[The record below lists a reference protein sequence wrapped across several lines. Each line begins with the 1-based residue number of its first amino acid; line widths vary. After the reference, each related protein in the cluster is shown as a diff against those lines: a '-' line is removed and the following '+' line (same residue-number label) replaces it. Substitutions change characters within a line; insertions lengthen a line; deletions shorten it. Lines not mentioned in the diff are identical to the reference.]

1 MGSVTKNDGQFRMAR
16 RYCKDPIEMIA
27 GYNEAVASDEL
38 YVIHHVLE
46 LTLDG
51 EQAHTVDELKRL
63 DMYYKRPYFEL
74 VFLPTREH
82 SRIHNT
88 GTNNF
93 SFKTRDIESARKNL
107 SNALKGHRG
116 WNRGKTWSSETKEK
130 MCQSHKGL
138 KHSPESRMKIA
149 ELNRKRRDKFL
160 EYKASGGTLSFNS
173 WSSTLW
179 HTVKEVA

>member
-1 MGSVTKNDGQFRMAR
+1 
-16 RYCKDPIEMIA
+16 MIA
-27 GYNEAVASDEL
+27 GYSEAIASDEL

-63 DMYYKRPYFEL
+63 GMYYKRPYFEL

-88 GTNNF
+88 GANNF
-93 SFKTRDIESARKNL
+93 SFRTRDIENARKKI

-116 WNRGKTWSSETKEK
+116 WNKGKKWSAETRLKMSLAHRKIKEN
-130 MCQSHKGL
+130 
-138 KHSPESRMKIA
+138 ENA
-149 ELNRKRRDKFL
+149 
-160 EYKASGGTLSFNS
+160 
-173 WSSTLW
+173 
-179 HTVKEVA
+179 